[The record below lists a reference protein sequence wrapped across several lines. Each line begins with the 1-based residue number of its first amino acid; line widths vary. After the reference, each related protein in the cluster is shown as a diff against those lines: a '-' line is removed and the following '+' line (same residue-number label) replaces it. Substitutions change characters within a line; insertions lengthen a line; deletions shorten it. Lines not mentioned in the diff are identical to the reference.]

1 MILPKH
7 VAIIMDGNGRW
18 GIQKKKSRNYGHSK
32 GIEVVENIIE
42 EAVSKKI
49 KYLTLFTFSTEN
61 WKRPKSEIKF
71 LISILKKY
79 IQKELNNLIKK
90 KIKLKIIGNL
100 EKFPKSLKLKLRNA
114 EKLTRLNNKIQII
127 IALNYGS
134 KEEIINT
141 VKKLN
146 NSSIRIN
153 EKNISEN
160 LYTKNIPDPEI
171 LIRTGNRNRLSNFLL
186 WQLSY
191 TEIYFVSKLWPDFT
205 RKDFSKIINNFSKVK
220 RNFGGIK

>member
-32 GIEVVENIIE
+32 GIKVVENIIE

-61 WKRPKSEIKF
+61 WKRPKSEIRF
-71 LISILKKY
+71 LISILEKY

-100 EKFPKSLKLKLRNA
+100 DKFPKSLKLKLRNA
-114 EKLTRLNNKIQII
+114 EKLTRLNKKIQII

-146 NSSIRIN
+146 NSSISIN
-153 EKNISEN
+153 EKNISDN